1 MAVRAFSVA
10 SGYAIPVV
18 RNWVFMYREGV
29 TMDVG

>member
-18 RNWVFMYREGV
+18 PNRVFIYREG
-29 TMDVG
+29 GSIELG